1 MVPSIVLTLD
11 VLSIYAYRNVHPLAN
26 NHYLFLQAS
35 TARNFTTSILLMN
48 NKVFLFQRTLKDKL
62 FKLDLARVCILHRH
76 LSPKWIK
83 INFVRY
89 QNRKNVAYQT
99 AEFRPSSPLYIFK
112 CVDMEYHVDSYF
124 LVFTS
129 QRKGRN
135 KTNKHKSLKK
145 PTNKQTNKKT
155 NLFPNEPFTNSV
167 LCQYFRRI
175 WHRQRR
181 DSAENTST

>member
-1 MVPSIVLTLD
+1 MVLSIVLTLD
-11 VLSIYAYRNVHPLAN
+11 VLSIYGYRNVHPLAN
-26 NHYLFLQAS
+26 NRYIFLQAL

-62 FKLDLARVCILHRH
+62 FKLDLTRVCILHRH

-89 QNRKNVAYQT
+89 QKQTKKNVAYQT
-99 AEFRPSSPLYIFK
+99 AEFRPSFPLYIFK

-124 LVFTS
+124 LVFAS

-145 PTNKQTNKKT
+145 QTNKQTKNI
-155 NLFPNEPFTNSV
+155 FPNELYTNSV

-181 DSAENTST
+181 DSAENTLT